1 MMNVNLDLEDQRLFF
16 SQVLEHYPFDYEWD
30 ESIVAESIYKKMG
43 NVKRYRLDKNLGTLS
58 TSSSHMREEYGSSTS
73 HTGKTNLH
81 AQLEGVP
88 VVKIEVMDSQEVRE
102 LKDLTKVC
110 RAGELKLLQQ
120 VTSAKRQKA
129 QLEAL
134 VSDAGHSCLLGFVL

>member
-1 MMNVNLDLEDQRLFF
+1 
-16 SQVLEHYPFDYEWD
+16 
-30 ESIVAESIYKKMG
+30 
-43 NVKRYRLDKNLGTLS
+43 
-58 TSSSHMREEYGSSTS
+58 MREEYGSSTS
-73 HTGKTNLH
+73 HTGETNLH

-120 VTSAKRQKA
+120 VTMAKRQKA